1 MESEQISF
9 DTIVKTEAEQL
20 RDAVQGSISDK
31 EQYGKFIEVCWC
43 SLQGG
48 MYGGRGCD
56 SGSEWRNNRFLTWI
70 L

>member
-31 EQYGKFIEVCWC
+31 EQYGKFIEVDCTNT
-43 SLQGG
+43 GAA
-48 MYGGRGCD
+48 
-56 SGSEWRNNRFLTWI
+56 LTLLRPPRI
-70 L
+70 SPCNK

>member
-31 EQYGKFIEVCWC
+31 EQYGKFIEVVQNKAYIAVKAKN
-43 SLQGG
+43 LLAVKV
-48 MYGGRGCD
+48 D
-56 SGSEWRNNRFLTWI
+56 PKKSGIRIESY
-70 L
+70 